1 MKLKH
6 ACQISTVIIAISMLL
21 MLAGQAATYF
31 PIFRNNF
38 HMSNVVNMILPL
50 AASLLRFGG
59 ILLFLMAFASQ
70 LKTSRSQFEV
80 IIAGGIMVLLGTLIS
95 TGSTVT
101 LIVFMFKH
109 YGLLRFITFTTSNGL
124 GFLSGLVLSIFI
136 FVQQKHTSAAK
147 GLATVTIALILALLV
162 FLAINVGIYAISY
175 FENQNGKQIFA
186 YVLGV
191 VSRTGEKVAI
201 LVFMFAFLNTLKK
214 RVQFSEEENLISH
227 IS

>member
-6 ACQISTVIIAISMLL
+6 ACQISTVIVVVSMLL
-21 MLAGQAATYF
+21 MLAGQAVTYF

-50 AASLLRFGG
+50 SASLLQFGG

-80 IIAGGIMVLLGTLIS
+80 IIAGGIMVLLGTLIT
-95 TGSTVT
+95 TGTT
-101 LIVFMFKH
+101 MTHIVYLFKH
-109 YGLLRFITFTTSNGL
+109 YGLLRFISFMTSNGL
-124 GFLSGLVLSIFI
+124 LFLSGLVLSIFI

-147 GLATVTIALILALLV
+147 GLAATTIALTLALLV
-162 FLAINVGIYAISY
+162 FLVINVGI
-175 FENQNGKQIFA
+175 FIFGPSQGHRGMNIFG
-186 YVLGV
+186 YVLNIAGY
-191 VSRTGEKVAI
+191 TGKMVAV